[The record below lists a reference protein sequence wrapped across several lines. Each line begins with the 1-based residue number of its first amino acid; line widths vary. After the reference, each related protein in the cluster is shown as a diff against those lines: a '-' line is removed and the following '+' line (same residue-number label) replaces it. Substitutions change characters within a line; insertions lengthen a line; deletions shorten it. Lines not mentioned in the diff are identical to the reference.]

1 VGVATTLH
9 GFLLWPTVI
18 LRAIIAAALLPHLV
32 TKGSV
37 LSLAEND
44 R

>member
-18 LRAIIAAALLPHLV
+18 LRAIIAAALLPHFV
-32 TKGSV
+32 TNVSV